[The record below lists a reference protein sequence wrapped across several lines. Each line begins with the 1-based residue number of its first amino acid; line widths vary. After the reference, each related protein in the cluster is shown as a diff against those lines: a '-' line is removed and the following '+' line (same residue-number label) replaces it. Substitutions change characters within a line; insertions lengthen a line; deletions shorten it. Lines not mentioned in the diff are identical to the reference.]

1 MERAAFDYQKN
12 ILLSFFTLQ
21 NSGLGQLKH
30 YGYNMAKHGIIAL
43 TRGFKFSEPNIYG
56 DEGVKCYAL
65 APWFANTGL
74 VHSWVKSAHD
84 NPGSWTY
91 QGKSLTSIDAHE
103 KAGEIPYV
111 SVFQ

>member
-1 MERAAFDYQKN
+1 
-12 ILLSFFTLQ
+12 
-21 NSGLGQLKH
+21 
-30 YGYNMAKHGIIAL
+30 MAKHGIIAL

-74 VHSWVKSAHD
+74 VQSWVKSAND

-91 QGKSLTSIDAHE
+91 QGNSLTSIDALE
-103 KAGEIPYV
+103 KAGEMRILNVHEVGQGLMKALEYDNVIIIELFTRSLITPMKRP
-111 SVFQ
+111 F